1 MLMIQH
7 GFKQFSRPAKVWGL
21 LVVLLVAGQT
31 PLHAQLRGHG
41 GPVRALA
48 VTADGTHAISGSF
61 DTSAIL
67 WSLRDGSAEQ
77 VLRFHESAVN
87 AVTMLPDGRIVTGG
101 EDGKVA
107 IWQRGDTSPQRIFAG
122 HTAPVVTLAASPDGQ
137 RVASGS
143 WDRTV
148 RVWPT
153 GGGDPTLLEG
163 HQQNVNGVAFMPDG
177 KSLVSVSHDPQ
188 VRIWPLD
195 GAPPTVVALATPL
208 NSVAVA
214 DDGEIVVGGAD
225 GKVFFFSPTGESRG
239 ELPASDRP
247 LINVAIS
254 RDGKLIAA
262 AGIRGSVAI
271 IDRASRT
278 LSRTLIGSGL
288 PVWTA
293 AFLPDNRT
301 LVTGGTDRM
310 IRRWDATTGDHIGSV
325 PMASADDPLAAYAG
339 DRGAEIYRACVACH
353 TLSPDEGHRAGPTL
367 QGIFGRKI
375 ATLSGYNFS
384 NALKQLDIVWT
395 PETVAR
401 LFELGPMQY
410 TPGTKMP
417 EQKIGSAED
426 RAALVE
432 FLKRATAK

>member
-1 MLMIQH
+1 
-7 GFKQFSRPAKVWGL
+7 
-21 LVVLLVAGQT
+21 VLRLVAMD
-31 PLHAQLRGHG
+31 A
-41 GPVRALA
+41 
-48 VTADGTHAISGSF
+48 
-61 DTSAIL
+61 
-67 WSLRDGSAEQ
+67 
-77 VLRFHESAVN
+77 
-87 AVTMLPDGRIVTGG
+87 
-101 EDGKVA
+101 
-107 IWQRGDTSPQRIFAG
+107 AG
-122 HTAPVVTLAASPDGQ
+122 HASAPFQLTVPASACGTAAPVVTLAASPDGQ

-153 GGGDPTLLEG
+153 GGGDPTVLEG

-177 KSLVSVSHDPQ
+177 KALVSVSHDPQ

-195 GAPPTVVALATPL
+195 GGPPTIVALATPL

-214 DDGEIVVGGAD
+214 DDGEIVAGGAD
-225 GKVFFFSPTGESRG
+225 GNVFFFSPAGEPRG
-239 ELPASDRP
+239 ELPASDTP

-278 LSRTLIGSGL
+278 LSRTLIGPGL

-301 LVTGGTDRM
+301 LVTGGTDRI

-325 PMASADDPLAAYAG
+325 PMAPAEDPLAAYAG

-395 PETVAR
+395 PETMSR

-417 EQKIGSAED
+417 EQKVGSAAD

-432 FLKRATAK
+432 FLKKATAK